1 MSITSNAIIIALLL
15 ARVAS
20 AEPAANADEASLP
33 WQLHSVTTSNL
44 VQVDSA
50 ASAFRD
56 PQGSIDIAETT
67 ALSASY
73 QLTDRWSPMIRLG
86 FVGNNAPGAALDG
99 TSFSNPLVG
108 ATYTRGMDSR
118 RLALFA
124 AVAIPIGSGGGN
136 EPDPRAARTN
146 AASIT
151 ARPADEAMFEVNYA
165 TAMVG
170 ADVAYVKHGF
180 TAQAEATLLQSIRA
194 RGDKTTAGTDEFRTR
209 AAMGGHLGI
218 FLGRHVSV
226 GADLEY
232 RRWLSHPTML
242 DAMTDPRVPSADED
256 LATLTASIGARVHFH
271 VGKASIQPGLSYT
284 RGFDG
289 LALHEPMNITKQ
301 TNAVA
306 ISIPVLF

>member
-1 MSITSNAIIIALLL
+1 MSIKSKAIVIALSF

-20 AEPAANADEASLP
+20 AEPDQNVEEASLP
-33 WQLHSVTTSNL
+33 WQLYSVTTANV
-44 VQVDSA
+44 VQADSGA
-50 ASAFRD
+50 AAFRD
-56 PQGSIDIAETT
+56 PQGNIDIAETT

-73 QLTDRWSPMIRLG
+73 RLSDHWAPMLRFG

-99 TSFSNPLVG
+99 ASFGNPVAG
-108 ATYTRGMDSR
+108 ATYTHDMNSH

-151 ARPADEAMFEVNYA
+151 ARPADEAMFEVDYA
-165 TAMVG
+165 TAIVG

-180 TAQAEATLLQSIRA
+180 TAQAEATLLQSVRV
-194 RGDKTTAGTDEFRTR
+194 RGDRTTAGADAFRTR
-209 AAMGGHLGI
+209 ATLGGHLGV
-218 FLGRHVSV
+218 FLNRHVSI
-226 GADLEY
+226 GGDLEY

-242 DAMTDPRVPSADED
+242 DAMADPRIPSADED
-256 LATLTASIGARVHFH
+256 VATLTATIGARVHFH
-271 VGKASIQPGLSYT
+271 VGQASIHPGLSYT

-289 LALHEPMNITKQ
+289 LALHGPMNITRQ

-306 ISIPVLF
+306 IAIGVLF

>member
-1 MSITSNAIIIALLL
+1 MSIKSKAIIIALLL

-20 AEPAANADEASLP
+20 AEPEQNTEDASLP
-33 WQLHSVTTSNL
+33 WQLHSVTTANL
-44 VQVDSA
+44 VQADIGA
-50 ASAFRD
+50 AVFRD
-56 PQGSIDIAETT
+56 PQGNIDMAQTT

-73 QLTDRWSPMIRLG
+73 QLTDRWAPMIRLG

-99 TSFSNPLVG
+99 TSFGNPIAG
-108 ATYTRGMDSR
+108 ATFTRTVNGR

-124 AVAIPIGSGGGN
+124 AVAIPVGSGGGN

-146 AASIT
+146 AAAIT

-165 TAMVG
+165 TSIVG

-180 TAQAEATLLQSIRA
+180 TAQAEATLLQSVRV
-194 RGDKTTAGTDEFRTR
+194 RGDKTATGADAFRTR
-209 AAMGGHLGI
+209 ATVGAHLGL
-218 FLGRHVSV
+218 FVGSHVSL

-242 DAMTDPRVPSADED
+242 DAMTDPRVPSANED
-256 LATLTASIGARVHFH
+256 PATLTTSIGARVHFH
-271 VGKASIQPGLSYT
+271 VGKASIHPGLSYA

-289 LALHEPMNITKQ
+289 LALHGPMNITKQ
-301 TNAVA
+301 TNAVG
-306 ISIPVLF
+306 ITVPVLF